1 MDSFLYPNFFCNFA
15 VCNQDIKLNMNILF
29 LTQFA
34 SFVVSGMLALFLILT
49 RFQIRWPNHR
59 YEVSRWLMCGAML
72 ALTFHFVL
80 QMAFDIRAKSD
91 AVGAVVN
98 ILFYAPI
105 EYLMTCATFNL
116 ICYRSGRKRVGLFCS
131 LSYALIIICFLM
143 GFIGVVP
150 KGSMHIGFWLYL
162 MLTIFTLTIIYCIIV
177 TFREMQHHRKILLDN
192 TAEDL
197 LPFDSFASMSY
208 VSMGICCLGLMA
220 GIISRPILL
229 VIAPLVLLSVVV
241 FIVSFVGYG
250 FNIMP
255 LDNMLERQIEEE
267 TEEET
272 EEEKPAE
279 DEEEVD
285 ECLTPESIAKIEK
298 LLAEWCKNG
307 GFRDSAMNMPML
319 ASMICVNRKD
329 LSAYFE
335 DYLQSSFRVWLS
347 DIRFQ
352 KAQSMLREETRYS
365 NETVSIECGFSS
377 HAHLY
382 KVFRA
387 KTGMT
392 PIQWRRF
399 MAKKAS
405 ENSFIPT
412 NETPI

>member
-1 MDSFLYPNFFCNFA
+1 
-15 VCNQDIKLNMNILF
+15 MNILF

-34 SFVVSGMLALFLILT
+34 CFIISGMLALLLILT
-49 RFQIRWPNHR
+49 RFQIRWPNRR

-91 AVGAVVN
+91 AIGAVVN

-105 EYLMTCATFNL
+105 EYLVSYATFNL
-116 ICYRSGRKRVGLFCS
+116 ICYRSGRKRIGLFCS
-131 LSYALIIICFLM
+131 LSYALIVICFLM

-162 MLTIFTLTIIYCIIV
+162 MLAIFTLTVIFCIIV
-177 TFREMQHHRKILLDN
+177 TFREMQHHCKIILDN
-192 TAEDL
+192 TAEDM
-197 LPFDSFASMSY
+197 LPFDSFACVSY
-208 VSMGICCLGLMA
+208 VSMGICCLALMA
-220 GIISRPILL
+220 GIISRAILL

-255 LDNMLERQIEEE
+255 LDNMLEQQIEEA
-267 TEEET
+267 EEE
-272 EEEKPAE
+272 EPAE
-279 DEEEVD
+279 VEEEVD
-285 ECLTPESIAKIEK
+285 EGLTPERIAKIET

-319 ASMICVNRKD
+319 ASMIRIHRKD

-365 NETVSIECGFSS
+365 NQTVSIECGFSS

-382 KVFRA
+382 KVFKA

-399 MAKKAS
+399 MAKKAD
-405 ENSFIPT
+405 EKSFIPT

>member
-1 MDSFLYPNFFCNFA
+1 
-15 VCNQDIKLNMNILF
+15 MNILF

-34 SFVVSGMLALFLILT
+34 CFIISGMLALLLILT
-49 RFQIRWPNHR
+49 RFQIRWPNRR
-59 YEVSRWLMCGAML
+59 YEVSRWLVCGAML

-91 AVGAVVN
+91 AIGAVVN

-105 EYLMTCATFNL
+105 EYLVSYATFNL
-116 ICYRSGRKRVGLFCS
+116 ICYRKGRKRIGLFCS
-131 LSYALIIICFLM
+131 LSYALIVICFLM

-162 MLTIFTLTIIYCIIV
+162 MLAIFTLTVIFCFIV
-177 TFREMQHHRKILLDN
+177 TFREMQYHRKIILDN
-192 TAEDL
+192 TAEDM
-197 LPFDSFASMSY
+197 LPFDSFACVSY
-208 VSMGICCLGLMA
+208 VFMGICCLALMA
-220 GIISRPILL
+220 GIISRAILL

-255 LDNMLERQIEEE
+255 LDNMLEQEIEEA
-267 TEEET
+267 EEE
-272 EEEKPAE
+272 EPAE
-279 DEEEVD
+279 VEEEVD
-285 ECLTPESIAKIEK
+285 EGLTPERIAKIEN

-365 NETVSIECGFSS
+365 NQTVSIECGFSS

-382 KVFRA
+382 KVFKA

-399 MAKKAS
+399 MAKKAD
-405 ENSFIPT
+405 EKSFIPT

>member
-1 MDSFLYPNFFCNFA
+1 
-15 VCNQDIKLNMNILF
+15 MNILF

-34 SFVVSGMLALFLILT
+34 CFIISGMLALLLILT
-49 RFQIRWPNHR
+49 RFQIRWPNRR

-91 AVGAVVN
+91 AIGAVVN

-105 EYLMTCATFNL
+105 EYLISYATFNL
-116 ICYRSGRKRVGLFCS
+116 ICYRSGRKRIGLFCS
-131 LSYALIIICFLM
+131 LSYALIVICFLM

-162 MLTIFTLTIIYCIIV
+162 MLAIFTLTVIFCIIV
-177 TFREMQHHRKILLDN
+177 TFREMQHHRKIILDN
-192 TAEDL
+192 TAEDM
-197 LPFDSFASMSY
+197 LPFDSFACVSY
-208 VSMGICCLGLMA
+208 VSMGICCLALMA
-220 GIISRPILL
+220 GIISRAILL

-255 LDNMLERQIEEE
+255 LDNMLEQEIEEE
-267 TEEET
+267 AEEE
-272 EEEKPAE
+272 EPAE
-279 DEEEVD
+279 VEEEVD
-285 ECLTPESIAKIEK
+285 EGLTPERIAKIET

-319 ASMICVNRKD
+319 ASMIRIHRKD

-365 NETVSIECGFSS
+365 NQTVSIECGFSS
-377 HAHLY
+377 LAHLY
-382 KVFRA
+382 KVFKA

-399 MAKKAS
+399 MAKKAD
-405 ENSFIPT
+405 EKSFIPT

>member
-1 MDSFLYPNFFCNFA
+1 
-15 VCNQDIKLNMNILF
+15 MNILF

-34 SFVVSGMLALFLILT
+34 CFIISGMLALLLILT
-49 RFQIRWPNHR
+49 RFQIRWPNRR

-91 AVGAVVN
+91 AIDAVVN

-105 EYLMTCATFNL
+105 EYLISYATFNL
-116 ICYRSGRKRVGLFCS
+116 ICYRSGRKRIGLFCS
-131 LSYALIIICFLM
+131 LSYALIVICFLM

-162 MLTIFTLTIIYCIIV
+162 MLAIFTLTVIFCIIV
-177 TFREMQHHRKILLDN
+177 TFREMQHHRKIILDN
-192 TAEDL
+192 TAEDM
-197 LPFDSFASMSY
+197 LPFDSFACVSY
-208 VSMGICCLGLMA
+208 VSMGICCLALMA
-220 GIISRPILL
+220 GIISRAILL

-255 LDNMLERQIEEE
+255 LDNMLEQEIEEE
-267 TEEET
+267 AEEE
-272 EEEKPAE
+272 EPAE
-279 DEEEVD
+279 VEEEVD
-285 ECLTPESIAKIEK
+285 EGLTPERIAKIET

-319 ASMICVNRKD
+319 ASMIRIHRKD

-335 DYLQSSFRVWLS
+335 YYLQSSFRVWLS

-365 NETVSIECGFSS
+365 NQTVSMECGFSS

-382 KVFRA
+382 KVFKA

-399 MAKKAS
+399 MAKKAD
-405 ENSFIPT
+405 EKSFIPT

>member
-1 MDSFLYPNFFCNFA
+1 
-15 VCNQDIKLNMNILF
+15 MNILF

-34 SFVVSGMLALFLILT
+34 CFIISGMLALLLILT
-49 RFQIRWPNHR
+49 RFQIRWPNRR
-59 YEVSRWLMCGAML
+59 YEVSRWLMCGAMT

-91 AVGAVVN
+91 AIGAVVN

-105 EYLMTCATFNL
+105 EYLVSYATFNI
-116 ICYRSGRKRVGLFCS
+116 ICYRSGRKRFGLICAA
-131 LSYALIIICFLM
+131 SYALIIICFM
-143 GFIGVVP
+143 AGFIGVVP

-162 MLTIFTLTIIYCIIV
+162 MLAIFSLTIIYCIII
-177 TFREMQHHRKILLDN
+177 TYREMQHHRKIILDN

-197 LPFDSFASMSY
+197 LPYDSFACVSY
-208 VSMGICCLGLMA
+208 VFMGFCSLALMA
-220 GIISRPILL
+220 GIIFRSILL
-229 VIAPLVLLSVVV
+229 VIAPLVLLSLIV

-255 LDNMLERQIEEE
+255 LDNMLEQQIEEA
-267 TEEET
+267 EEE
-272 EEEKPAE
+272 EPAE

-285 ECLTPESIAKIEK
+285 EGLTPERIAKIET

-319 ASMICVNRKD
+319 ASMIRIHRKD

-365 NETVSIECGFSS
+365 NQTVSMECGFSS

-382 KVFRA
+382 KVFKA

-399 MAKKAS
+399 MAKKAD
-405 ENSFIPT
+405 EKSFIPT

>member
-1 MDSFLYPNFFCNFA
+1 
-15 VCNQDIKLNMNILF
+15 
-29 LTQFA
+29 
-34 SFVVSGMLALFLILT
+34 
-49 RFQIRWPNHR
+49 
-59 YEVSRWLMCGAML
+59 MCGAML

-272 EEEKPAE
+272 EEDEPVE

-285 ECLTPESIAKIEK
+285 ECLTPERIAKIEK

>member
-1 MDSFLYPNFFCNFA
+1 
-15 VCNQDIKLNMNILF
+15 MNILF

-34 SFVVSGMLALFLILT
+34 CFIISGMLALLLILT
-49 RFQIRWPNHR
+49 RFQIRWPNRR
-59 YEVSRWLMCGAML
+59 YEVSRWLMCGTML

-91 AVGAVVN
+91 AIGAVVN

-105 EYLMTCATFNL
+105 EYLVSYATFNL
-116 ICYRSGRKRVGLFCS
+116 ICYRKGRKRIGLFCS
-131 LSYALIIICFLM
+131 LSYALIVICFLM

-162 MLTIFTLTIIYCIIV
+162 MLAIFTLTIIFCYIV
-177 TFREMQHHRKILLDN
+177 TFREMQYHRKIILDN
-192 TAEDL
+192 TAEDM
-197 LPFDSFASMSY
+197 LPFDSFACVSY
-208 VSMGICCLGLMA
+208 VFMGICCLALMA
-220 GIISRPILL
+220 GIISRAILL

-255 LDNMLERQIEEE
+255 LDNMLEQQIEEE
-267 TEEET
+267 AEEE
-272 EEEKPAE
+272 EPAE
-279 DEEEVD
+279 VEEEVD
-285 ECLTPESIAKIEK
+285 EGLTPERIAKIEN

-365 NETVSIECGFSS
+365 NQTVSIECGFSS

-382 KVFRA
+382 KVFKA

-399 MAKKAS
+399 MAKKAD
-405 ENSFIPT
+405 EKSFIPT

>member
-1 MDSFLYPNFFCNFA
+1 
-15 VCNQDIKLNMNILF
+15 MNILF

-34 SFVVSGMLALFLILT
+34 CFIISGMLALLLILT
-49 RFQIRWPNHR
+49 RFQIRWPNRR

-91 AVGAVVN
+91 AIGAVVN

-105 EYLMTCATFNL
+105 EYLVSYATFNL
-116 ICYRSGRKRVGLFCS
+116 ICYRSGRKRIGLFCS
-131 LSYALIIICFLM
+131 LSYALIVICFLM

-150 KGSMHIGFWLYL
+150 KGSMHVGFWLYL
-162 MLTIFTLTIIYCIIV
+162 MLAIFTLTVIFCIIV
-177 TFREMQHHRKILLDN
+177 TFREMQHHRKIILDN
-192 TAEDL
+192 TAEDM
-197 LPFDSFASMSY
+197 LPFDSFACVSY
-208 VSMGICCLGLMA
+208 VSMGICCLALMA
-220 GIISRPILL
+220 GIISRAILL

-255 LDNMLERQIEEE
+255 LDNMLEQQIEEA
-267 TEEET
+267 EEE
-272 EEEKPAE
+272 EPAE
-279 DEEEVD
+279 EEEEVD
-285 ECLTPESIAKIEK
+285 EGLTPERIAKIET

-319 ASMICVNRKD
+319 ASMIRIHRKD

-365 NETVSIECGFSS
+365 NQTVSIECGFSS

-382 KVFRA
+382 KVFKA

-399 MAKKAS
+399 MAKKAD
-405 ENSFIPT
+405 EKSFIPT

>member
-1 MDSFLYPNFFCNFA
+1 
-15 VCNQDIKLNMNILF
+15 MNILF

-34 SFVVSGMLALFLILT
+34 CFIISGMLALLLILT
-49 RFQIRWPNHR
+49 RFQIRWPNRR

-91 AVGAVVN
+91 AIGAVVD

-105 EYLMTCATFNL
+105 EYLISYATFNL
-116 ICYRSGRKRVGLFCS
+116 ICYRSGRKRIGLFCS
-131 LSYALIIICFLM
+131 LSYALIVICFLM

-162 MLTIFTLTIIYCIIV
+162 MLAIFTLTIIFCIIV
-177 TFREMQHHRKILLDN
+177 TFREMQHHRKIILDN
-192 TAEDL
+192 TAEDM
-197 LPFDSFASMSY
+197 LPFDSFACVSY
-208 VSMGICCLGLMA
+208 VSMGICCLALMA
-220 GIISRPILL
+220 GIISRAILL

-255 LDNMLERQIEEE
+255 LDNMLEQEIEEE
-267 TEEET
+267 AEEE
-272 EEEKPAE
+272 EPAE
-279 DEEEVD
+279 EEEEVD
-285 ECLTPESIAKIEK
+285 EGLTPERIAKIET

-319 ASMICVNRKD
+319 ASMIRIHRKD

-365 NETVSIECGFSS
+365 NQTVSIECGFSS

-382 KVFRA
+382 KVFKA

-399 MAKKAS
+399 MAKKAD
-405 ENSFIPT
+405 EKSFIPT

>member
-1 MDSFLYPNFFCNFA
+1 
-15 VCNQDIKLNMNILF
+15 MNILF

-34 SFVVSGMLALFLILT
+34 CFIISGMLALLLILT
-49 RFQIRWPNHR
+49 RFQIRWPNRR

-91 AVGAVVN
+91 AIGAVVN

-105 EYLMTCATFNL
+105 EYLISYATFNL
-116 ICYRSGRKRVGLFCS
+116 ICYRSGRKRIGLFCS
-131 LSYALIIICFLM
+131 LSYALIVICFLM

-150 KGSMHIGFWLYL
+150 KGSMHIGFWQYL
-162 MLTIFTLTIIYCIIV
+162 MLAIFTLTVIFCIIV
-177 TFREMQHHRKILLDN
+177 TFREMQHHRKIILDN
-192 TAEDL
+192 TAEDM
-197 LPFDSFASMSY
+197 LPFDSFACVSY
-208 VSMGICCLGLMA
+208 VSMGICCLALMA
-220 GIISRPILL
+220 GIISRAILL

-255 LDNMLERQIEEE
+255 LDNMLEQQIEEE
-267 TEEET
+267 AEEE
-272 EEEKPAE
+272 EPAE
-279 DEEEVD
+279 EEEEVD
-285 ECLTPESIAKIEK
+285 EGLTPERIAKIET

-319 ASMICVNRKD
+319 ASMIRIHRKD

-365 NETVSIECGFSS
+365 NQTVSIECGFSS

-382 KVFRA
+382 KVFKA

-399 MAKKAS
+399 MAKKAD
-405 ENSFIPT
+405 EKSFIPT

>member
-1 MDSFLYPNFFCNFA
+1 
-15 VCNQDIKLNMNILF
+15 MNILF

-34 SFVVSGMLALFLILT
+34 CFIISGMLALLLILT
-49 RFQIRWPNHR
+49 RFQIRWPNRR

-91 AVGAVVN
+91 AIGAVVN

-105 EYLMTCATFNL
+105 EYLISYATFNL
-116 ICYRSGRKRVGLFCS
+116 ICYRSGRKRIGLFCS
-131 LSYALIIICFLM
+131 LSYALIVICFLM
-143 GFIGVVP
+143 GVIGVVP
-150 KGSMHIGFWLYL
+150 KGSMHVGFWLYL
-162 MLTIFTLTIIYCIIV
+162 MLAIFTLTVIFCIIV
-177 TFREMQHHRKILLDN
+177 TFREMQHHRKIILDN
-192 TAEDL
+192 TAEDM
-197 LPFDSFASMSY
+197 LPFDSFACVSY
-208 VSMGICCLGLMA
+208 VSMGICCLALMA
-220 GIISRPILL
+220 GIISRAILL

-255 LDNMLERQIEEE
+255 LDNMLEQEIEEA
-267 TEEET
+267 EEE
-272 EEEKPAE
+272 EPAE
-279 DEEEVD
+279 VEEEVD
-285 ECLTPESIAKIEK
+285 EGLTPERIAKIET

-319 ASMICVNRKD
+319 ASMIRIHRKD

-365 NETVSIECGFSS
+365 NQTVSIECGFSS

-382 KVFRA
+382 KVFKA

-399 MAKKAS
+399 MAKKAD
-405 ENSFIPT
+405 EKSFIPT

>member
-1 MDSFLYPNFFCNFA
+1 
-15 VCNQDIKLNMNILF
+15 MNILF

-34 SFVVSGMLALFLILT
+34 CFIISGMLALLLILT
-49 RFQIRWPNHR
+49 RFQIRWSNRR

-91 AVGAVVN
+91 AIGAVVN

-105 EYLMTCATFNL
+105 EYLISYATFNL
-116 ICYRSGRKRVGLFCS
+116 ICYRSGRKRIGLFCS
-131 LSYALIIICFLM
+131 LSYALIVICFLM

-150 KGSMHIGFWLYL
+150 KGSMHVGFWLYL
-162 MLTIFTLTIIYCIIV
+162 MLAIFTLTVIFCIIV
-177 TFREMQHHRKILLDN
+177 TFREMQHHRKIILDN
-192 TAEDL
+192 TAEDM
-197 LPFDSFASMSY
+197 LPFDSFACVSY
-208 VSMGICCLGLMA
+208 VSMGICCLALMA
-220 GIISRPILL
+220 GIISRAILL

-255 LDNMLERQIEEE
+255 LDNMLEQEIEEE
-267 TEEET
+267 AEEE
-272 EEEKPAE
+272 EPAE
-279 DEEEVD
+279 VEEEVD
-285 ECLTPESIAKIEK
+285 EGLTPERIAKIET

-319 ASMICVNRKD
+319 ASMIRIHRKD

-365 NETVSIECGFSS
+365 NQTVSIECGFSS

-382 KVFRA
+382 KVFKA

-399 MAKKAS
+399 MAKKAD
-405 ENSFIPT
+405 EKSFIPT

>member
-1 MDSFLYPNFFCNFA
+1 
-15 VCNQDIKLNMNILF
+15 MNILF

-34 SFVVSGMLALFLILT
+34 CFIVSGMLALFLILT
-49 RFQIRWPNHR
+49 RFQIRWPNRR

-91 AVGAVVN
+91 AIGAVVN

-105 EYLMTCATFNL
+105 EYLVSYATFNI
-116 ICYRSGRKRVGLFCS
+116 ICYRKGRKRIGLFCS
-131 LSYALIIICFLM
+131 LSYALIVICFLM

-162 MLTIFTLTIIYCIIV
+162 MLAIFTLTIIFCYIV
-177 TFREMQHHRKILLDN
+177 TFREMQYHRKIILDN
-192 TAEDL
+192 TAEDM
-197 LPFDSFASMSY
+197 LPFDSFACVSY
-208 VSMGICCLGLMA
+208 VFMGICCLALMA
-220 GIISRPILL
+220 GIISRAILL

-255 LDNMLERQIEEE
+255 LDNMLEQQIEEE
-267 TEEET
+267 AEEE
-272 EEEKPAE
+272 EPAE
-279 DEEEVD
+279 VEEEVD
-285 ECLTPESIAKIEK
+285 EGLTPERIAKIET

-365 NETVSIECGFSS
+365 NQTVSIECGFSS

-382 KVFRA
+382 KVFKA

-399 MAKKAS
+399 MAKKAD
-405 ENSFIPT
+405 EKSFIPT

>member
-1 MDSFLYPNFFCNFA
+1 
-15 VCNQDIKLNMNILF
+15 MNILF

-34 SFVVSGMLALFLILT
+34 CFIISGMLALLLILT
-49 RFQIRWPNHR
+49 RFQIRWPNRR
-59 YEVSRWLMCGAML
+59 YEVSRWLMCGAMT

-91 AVGAVVN
+91 AIGAVVN

-105 EYLMTCATFNL
+105 EYLVSYATFNL
-116 ICYRSGRKRVGLFCS
+116 ICYRSGRKRFGLICAA
-131 LSYALIIICFLM
+131 SYALIIICFM
-143 GFIGVVP
+143 AGFIGVVP

-162 MLTIFTLTIIYCIIV
+162 MLAIFTLTIIFCIIV
-177 TFREMQHHRKILLDN
+177 TFREMQHHRKIILDN
-192 TAEDL
+192 TAEDM
-197 LPFDSFASMSY
+197 LPFDSFTCVSY
-208 VSMGICCLGLMA
+208 VSMGICCLSLMA
-220 GIISRPILL
+220 GIISRAILL
-229 VIAPLVLLSVVV
+229 VIVPLVLLLVIV

-255 LDNMLERQIEEE
+255 LDNMLEQQIEEA
-267 TEEET
+267 EEE
-272 EEEKPAE
+272 EPAE
-279 DEEEVD
+279 EEEEVD
-285 ECLTPESIAKIEK
+285 EGLTPERIAKIEK

-319 ASMICVNRKD
+319 ASMIRIHRKD

-365 NETVSIECGFSS
+365 NQTVSTECGFSS

-382 KVFRA
+382 KVFKA

-399 MAKKAS
+399 MAKKAD
-405 ENSFIPT
+405 EKSFIPT

>member
-1 MDSFLYPNFFCNFA
+1 
-15 VCNQDIKLNMNILF
+15 MNILF

-34 SFVVSGMLALFLILT
+34 CFIISGMLALLLILT
-49 RFQIRWPNHR
+49 RFQIRWPNRR

-91 AVGAVVN
+91 AIGAVVN

-105 EYLMTCATFNL
+105 EYLVSYATFNL
-116 ICYRSGRKRVGLFCS
+116 ICYRSGRKRIGLFCS
-131 LSYALIIICFLM
+131 LSYALIVICFLM

-150 KGSMHIGFWLYL
+150 KGSMHVGFWLYL
-162 MLTIFTLTIIYCIIV
+162 MLAIFTLTVIFCIIV
-177 TFREMQHHRKILLDN
+177 TFREMQHHRKIILDN
-192 TAEDL
+192 TAEDM
-197 LPFDSFASMSY
+197 LPFDSFACVSY
-208 VSMGICCLGLMA
+208 VSMGICCLALMA
-220 GIISRPILL
+220 GIISRAILL
-229 VIAPLVLLSVVV
+229 VIAPLVLLSLVV

-255 LDNMLERQIEEE
+255 LDNMLEQQIEEE
-267 TEEET
+267 AEEE
-272 EEEKPAE
+272 EPAE
-279 DEEEVD
+279 EEEEVD
-285 ECLTPESIAKIEK
+285 EGLTPERIAKIET

-319 ASMICVNRKD
+319 ASMIRIHRKD

-365 NETVSIECGFSS
+365 NQTVSIECGFSS

-382 KVFRA
+382 KVFKA

-399 MAKKAS
+399 MAKKAD
-405 ENSFIPT
+405 EKSFIPT

>member
-1 MDSFLYPNFFCNFA
+1 
-15 VCNQDIKLNMNILF
+15 MNILF

-34 SFVVSGMLALFLILT
+34 CFIISGMLALLLILT
-49 RFQIRWPNHR
+49 RFQIRWPNRR

-91 AVGAVVN
+91 AIGAVVN

-105 EYLMTCATFNL
+105 EYLVSYATFNL
-116 ICYRSGRKRVGLFCS
+116 ICYRKGRKRIGLFCS

-143 GFIGVVP
+143 GVIGVVP

-162 MLTIFTLTIIYCIIV
+162 MLAIFTLTIIFCYIV
-177 TFREMQHHRKILLDN
+177 TFREMQYHRKIILDN
-192 TAEDL
+192 TAEDM
-197 LPFDSFASMSY
+197 LPFDSFACVSY
-208 VSMGICCLGLMA
+208 VFMGICCLALMA
-220 GIISRPILL
+220 GIISRAILL

-255 LDNMLERQIEEE
+255 LDNMLEQQIEEE
-267 TEEET
+267 AEEE
-272 EEEKPAE
+272 EPAE
-279 DEEEVD
+279 VEEEVD
-285 ECLTPESIAKIEK
+285 EGLTPERIAKIET

-365 NETVSIECGFSS
+365 NQTVSIECGFSS

-382 KVFRA
+382 KVFKA

-399 MAKKAS
+399 MAKKAD
-405 ENSFIPT
+405 EKSFIPT

>member
-1 MDSFLYPNFFCNFA
+1 
-15 VCNQDIKLNMNILF
+15 MNILF

-34 SFVVSGMLALFLILT
+34 CFIISGMLALLLILT
-49 RFQIRWPNHR
+49 RFQIRWPNRR

-91 AVGAVVN
+91 AIGAVVN

-105 EYLMTCATFNL
+105 EYLISYATFNL
-116 ICYRSGRKRVGLFCS
+116 ICYRKGRKRIGLFCS
-131 LSYALIIICFLM
+131 LSYALIVICFLM

-162 MLTIFTLTIIYCIIV
+162 MLAIFTLTIIFCFIV
-177 TFREMQHHRKILLDN
+177 TFREMQYHRKIILDN
-192 TAEDL
+192 TAEDM
-197 LPFDSFASMSY
+197 LPFDSFACVSY
-208 VSMGICCLGLMA
+208 VFMGICCLALMA
-220 GIISRPILL
+220 GIISRAILL

-255 LDNMLERQIEEE
+255 LDNMLEQQIEEE
-267 TEEET
+267 AEEE
-272 EEEKPAE
+272 EPAE
-279 DEEEVD
+279 VEEEVD
-285 ECLTPESIAKIEK
+285 EGLTPERIAKIET

-365 NETVSIECGFSS
+365 NQTVSIECGFSS

-382 KVFRA
+382 KVFKA

-399 MAKKAS
+399 MAKKAD
-405 ENSFIPT
+405 EKSFIPT

>member
-1 MDSFLYPNFFCNFA
+1 
-15 VCNQDIKLNMNILF
+15 MNILF

-34 SFVVSGMLALFLILT
+34 CFIISGMLALLLILT
-49 RFQIRWPNHR
+49 RFQIRWSNRR
-59 YEVSRWLMCGAML
+59 YEVSRWLVCGAML

-91 AVGAVVN
+91 AIGAVVN

-105 EYLMTCATFNL
+105 EYLVSYATFNL
-116 ICYRSGRKRVGLFCS
+116 ICYRKGRKRIGLFCS
-131 LSYALIIICFLM
+131 LSYALIVICFLM

-162 MLTIFTLTIIYCIIV
+162 MLAIFTLTIIFCFIV
-177 TFREMQHHRKILLDN
+177 TFREMQYHRKIILDN
-192 TAEDL
+192 TAEDM
-197 LPFDSFASMSY
+197 LPFDSFACVSY
-208 VSMGICCLGLMA
+208 VFMGICCLALMA
-220 GIISRPILL
+220 GIISRAILL

-255 LDNMLERQIEEE
+255 LDNMLEQQIEEA
-267 TEEET
+267 EEE
-272 EEEKPAE
+272 EPAE
-279 DEEEVD
+279 EEEEVD
-285 ECLTPESIAKIEK
+285 EGLTPERIAKIET

-365 NETVSIECGFSS
+365 NQTVSIECGFSS

-382 KVFRA
+382 KVFKA

-399 MAKKAS
+399 MAKKAD
-405 ENSFIPT
+405 EKSFIPT

>member
-1 MDSFLYPNFFCNFA
+1 
-15 VCNQDIKLNMNILF
+15 MNILF

-34 SFVVSGMLALFLILT
+34 CFIISGMLALLLILT
-49 RFQIRWPNHR
+49 RFQIRWPNRR

-91 AVGAVVN
+91 AIGAVVN

-105 EYLMTCATFNL
+105 EYLVSYATFNL
-116 ICYRSGRKRVGLFCS
+116 ICYRKGRKRIGLFCS
-131 LSYALIIICFLM
+131 LSYALIVICFLM

-162 MLTIFTLTIIYCIIV
+162 MLAIFTLTIIFCYIV
-177 TFREMQHHRKILLDN
+177 TFREMQYHRKIILDN
-192 TAEDL
+192 TAEDM
-197 LPFDSFASMSY
+197 LPFDSFACVSY
-208 VSMGICCLGLMA
+208 VFMGICCLALMA
-220 GIISRPILL
+220 GIISRAILL
-229 VIAPLVLLSVVV
+229 VIAPLVLLSVIV

-255 LDNMLERQIEEE
+255 LDNMLEQQIEEA
-267 TEEET
+267 EEE
-272 EEEKPAE
+272 EPAE
-279 DEEEVD
+279 VEEEVD
-285 ECLTPESIAKIEK
+285 EGLTPERIAKIET

-365 NETVSIECGFSS
+365 NQTVSIECGFSS

-382 KVFRA
+382 KVFKA

-399 MAKKAS
+399 MAKKAD
-405 ENSFIPT
+405 EKSFIPT

>member
-1 MDSFLYPNFFCNFA
+1 
-15 VCNQDIKLNMNILF
+15 MNILF

-34 SFVVSGMLALFLILT
+34 CFIISGMLVLLLILT
-49 RFQIRWPNHR
+49 RFQIRWPNRR

-91 AVGAVVN
+91 AIGAVVN

-105 EYLMTCATFNL
+105 EYLVSYATFNI
-116 ICYRSGRKRVGLFCS
+116 ICYRKGRKRIGLFCS
-131 LSYALIIICFLM
+131 LSYALIVICFLM

-162 MLTIFTLTIIYCIIV
+162 MLAIFTLTVIFCIIV
-177 TFREMQHHRKILLDN
+177 TFREMQHHRKIILDN
-192 TAEDL
+192 TAEDM
-197 LPFDSFASMSY
+197 LPFDSFACVSY
-208 VSMGICCLGLMA
+208 VSMGICCLALMA
-220 GIISRPILL
+220 GIISRAILL

-255 LDNMLERQIEEE
+255 LDNMLEQEIEEE
-267 TEEET
+267 AEEE
-272 EEEKPAE
+272 EPAE
-279 DEEEVD
+279 VEEEVD
-285 ECLTPESIAKIEK
+285 EGLTPERIAKIEN

-365 NETVSIECGFSS
+365 NQTISIECGFSS

-382 KVFRA
+382 KVFKA

-399 MAKKAS
+399 MAKKAD
-405 ENSFIPT
+405 EKSFIPT

>member
-1 MDSFLYPNFFCNFA
+1 
-15 VCNQDIKLNMNILF
+15 MNILF

-34 SFVVSGMLALFLILT
+34 CFIISGMLALLLILT
-49 RFQIRWPNHR
+49 RFQIRWPNRR

-91 AVGAVVN
+91 AIGAVVN

-105 EYLMTCATFNL
+105 DYLVSYATFNL
-116 ICYRSGRKRVGLFCS
+116 ICYRKGRKRIGLFCS
-131 LSYALIIICFLM
+131 LSYALIVICFLM

-162 MLTIFTLTIIYCIIV
+162 MLAIFTLTIIFCIIV
-177 TFREMQHHRKILLDN
+177 TFREMQHHRKIILDN
-192 TAEDL
+192 TAEDI
-197 LPFDSFASMSY
+197 LPFDSFACMSY
-208 VSMGICCLGLMA
+208 VSMGFCSLALMA
-220 GIISRPILL
+220 GIISRAILL

-255 LDNMLERQIEEE
+255 LDNMLEQEIEEE
-267 TEEET
+267 AEEE
-272 EEEKPAE
+272 EPAE
-279 DEEEVD
+279 EEEEVD
-285 ECLTPESIAKIEK
+285 EGLTPERIAKIET

-319 ASMICVNRKD
+319 ASMIRIHRKD

-365 NETVSIECGFSS
+365 NQTVSIECGFSS

-382 KVFRA
+382 KVFKT

-399 MAKKAS
+399 MAKKADKK
-405 ENSFIPT
+405 SFIPT

>member
-1 MDSFLYPNFFCNFA
+1 
-15 VCNQDIKLNMNILF
+15 MNILF

-34 SFVVSGMLALFLILT
+34 CFIISGMLALLLILT
-49 RFQIRWPNHR
+49 RFQIRWPNRR

-91 AVGAVVN
+91 AIGAVVN

-105 EYLMTCATFNL
+105 EYLISYATFNL
-116 ICYRSGRKRVGLFCS
+116 ICYRSGRKRIGLFCS
-131 LSYALIIICFLM
+131 LSYALIVICFLM

-150 KGSMHIGFWLYL
+150 KGSMHVGFWLYL
-162 MLTIFTLTIIYCIIV
+162 MLAIFTLTVIFCIIV
-177 TFREMQHHRKILLDN
+177 TFREMQHHRKIILDN
-192 TAEDL
+192 TAEDM
-197 LPFDSFASMSY
+197 LPFDSFACVSY
-208 VSMGICCLGLMA
+208 VSMGICCLALMA
-220 GIISRPILL
+220 GIISRAILL

-255 LDNMLERQIEEE
+255 LDNMLEQEIEEE
-267 TEEET
+267 AEEE
-272 EEEKPAE
+272 EPAE
-279 DEEEVD
+279 VEEEVD
-285 ECLTPESIAKIEK
+285 EGLTPERIAKIET

-319 ASMICVNRKD
+319 ASMIRIHRKD

-365 NETVSIECGFSS
+365 NQTVSIECGFSS

-382 KVFRA
+382 KVFKA

-399 MAKKAS
+399 MAKKAD
-405 ENSFIPT
+405 EKSFIPT

>member
-1 MDSFLYPNFFCNFA
+1 
-15 VCNQDIKLNMNILF
+15 MNILF

-34 SFVVSGMLALFLILT
+34 CFIISGMLALLLILT
-49 RFQIRWPNHR
+49 RFQIRWPNRR

-91 AVGAVVN
+91 AIGAVVN

-105 EYLMTCATFNL
+105 EYLISYATFNL

-131 LSYALIIICFLM
+131 LSYALIVICFLM

-162 MLTIFTLTIIYCIIV
+162 MLAIFTLTVIFCIIV
-177 TFREMQHHRKILLDN
+177 TFREMQHHRKIILDN
-192 TAEDL
+192 TAEDM
-197 LPFDSFASMSY
+197 LPFDSFACVSY
-208 VSMGICCLGLMA
+208 VFMGICCLALMA
-220 GIISRPILL
+220 GIISRAILL
-229 VIAPLVLLSVVV
+229 VIPPLVLLSVVV

-255 LDNMLERQIEEE
+255 LDNMLEQQIEEA
-267 TEEET
+267 EEE
-272 EEEKPAE
+272 EPAE
-279 DEEEVD
+279 EEEEVD
-285 ECLTPESIAKIEK
+285 EGLTPERIAKIET

-319 ASMICVNRKD
+319 ASMIRIHRKD

-365 NETVSIECGFSS
+365 NQTVSIECGFSS

-382 KVFRA
+382 KVFKA

-399 MAKKAS
+399 MAKKAD
-405 ENSFIPT
+405 EKSFIPT

>member
-1 MDSFLYPNFFCNFA
+1 
-15 VCNQDIKLNMNILF
+15 MNILF

-34 SFVVSGMLALFLILT
+34 CFIISGMLALLLILT
-49 RFQIRWPNHR
+49 RFQIRWPNRR
-59 YEVSRWLMCGAML
+59 YEVSRWLMCGAMF

-91 AVGAVVN
+91 AIGAVVN

-105 EYLMTCATFNL
+105 EYLVSYATFNI
-116 ICYRSGRKRVGLFCS
+116 ICYRKGRKRIGLFCS
-131 LSYALIIICFLM
+131 LSYALIVICFLM

-162 MLTIFTLTIIYCIIV
+162 MLAIFTLTVIFCIIV
-177 TFREMQHHRKILLDN
+177 TFREMQHHRKIILDN
-192 TAEDL
+192 TAEDM
-197 LPFDSFASMSY
+197 LPFDSFACVSY
-208 VSMGICCLGLMA
+208 VSMGICCLALMA
-220 GIISRPILL
+220 GIISRAILL

-255 LDNMLERQIEEE
+255 LDNMLEQEIEEE
-267 TEEET
+267 AEEE
-272 EEEKPAE
+272 EPAE
-279 DEEEVD
+279 VEEEVD
-285 ECLTPESIAKIEK
+285 EGLTPERIAKNEN

-365 NETVSIECGFSS
+365 NQTVSIECGFSS

-382 KVFRA
+382 KVFKA

-399 MAKKAS
+399 MAKKAD
-405 ENSFIPT
+405 EKSFIPT

>member
-1 MDSFLYPNFFCNFA
+1 
-15 VCNQDIKLNMNILF
+15 MNILF

-34 SFVVSGMLALFLILT
+34 CFIISGMLALLLILT
-49 RFQIRWPNHR
+49 RFQIRWPNRR

-91 AVGAVVN
+91 AIGAVVN

-105 EYLMTCATFNL
+105 EYLMSYASFNL
-116 ICYRSGRKRVGLFCS
+116 ICYRSGRKRIGLFCS
-131 LSYALIIICFLM
+131 LSYALIVICFLM

-162 MLTIFTLTIIYCIIV
+162 MLAIFTLTIIFCIIV
-177 TFREMQHHRKILLDN
+177 TFREMQHHRKIILDN
-192 TAEDL
+192 TAEDI
-197 LPFDSFASMSY
+197 LPFDSFACMSY
-208 VSMGICCLGLMA
+208 VSMGICCLALMA
-220 GIISRPILL
+220 GIISRAILL

-255 LDNMLERQIEEE
+255 LDNMLEQQIEEE
-267 TEEET
+267 AEEE
-272 EEEKPAE
+272 EPAE
-279 DEEEVD
+279 EEEEVD
-285 ECLTPESIAKIEK
+285 EGLTPERIAKIET

-319 ASMICVNRKD
+319 ASMIRIHRKD

-365 NETVSIECGFSS
+365 NQTVSIECGFSS

-382 KVFRA
+382 KVFKA

-399 MAKKAS
+399 MAKKS
-405 ENSFIPT
+405 R
-412 NETPI
+412 

>member
-1 MDSFLYPNFFCNFA
+1 
-15 VCNQDIKLNMNILF
+15 MNILF

-34 SFVVSGMLALFLILT
+34 CFIISGMLALLLILT
-49 RFQIRWPNHR
+49 RFQIRWPNRR

-91 AVGAVVN
+91 AIGAVVN

-105 EYLMTCATFNL
+105 EYLVSYATFNI
-116 ICYRSGRKRVGLFCS
+116 ICYRKGRKRIGLFCS
-131 LSYALIIICFLM
+131 LSYALIVICFLM

-162 MLTIFTLTIIYCIIV
+162 MLAIFTLTIIFCYIV
-177 TFREMQHHRKILLDN
+177 TFREMQYHRKIILDN
-192 TAEDL
+192 TAEDM
-197 LPFDSFASMSY
+197 LPFDSFACVSY
-208 VSMGICCLGLMA
+208 VFMGICCLALMA
-220 GIISRPILL
+220 GIISRAILL

-255 LDNMLERQIEEE
+255 LDNMLEQQIEEE
-267 TEEET
+267 AEEE
-272 EEEKPAE
+272 EPAE
-279 DEEEVD
+279 VEEEVD
-285 ECLTPESIAKIEK
+285 EGLTPERIAKIET

-365 NETVSIECGFSS
+365 NQTVSIECGFSS

-382 KVFRA
+382 KVFKA

-399 MAKKAS
+399 MAKKAD
-405 ENSFIPT
+405 EKSFIPT

>member
-1 MDSFLYPNFFCNFA
+1 
-15 VCNQDIKLNMNILF
+15 MNILF

-34 SFVVSGMLALFLILT
+34 CFVVSGMLALFLILT
-49 RFQIRWPNHR
+49 RFQIRWPNRR

-91 AVGAVVN
+91 AIGAVVN

-105 EYLMTCATFNL
+105 EYLISYATFNL
-116 ICYRSGRKRVGLFCS
+116 ICYRSGRKRIGLFCS
-131 LSYALIIICFLM
+131 LSYALIVICFLM

-150 KGSMHIGFWLYL
+150 KGSMHVGFWLYL
-162 MLTIFTLTIIYCIIV
+162 MLAIFTLTVIFCIIV
-177 TFREMQHHRKILLDN
+177 TFREMQHHRKIILDN
-192 TAEDL
+192 TAEDM
-197 LPFDSFASMSY
+197 LPFDSFACVSY
-208 VSMGICCLGLMA
+208 VSMGICCLALMA
-220 GIISRPILL
+220 GIISRAILL

-255 LDNMLERQIEEE
+255 LDNMLEQEIEEE
-267 TEEET
+267 AEEE
-272 EEEKPAE
+272 EPAE
-279 DEEEVD
+279 EEEEVD
-285 ECLTPESIAKIEK
+285 EGLTPERIAKIET

-319 ASMICVNRKD
+319 ASMIRIHRKD

-365 NETVSIECGFSS
+365 NQTVSIVCGFSS

-382 KVFRA
+382 KVFKA

-399 MAKKAS
+399 MAKKAD
-405 ENSFIPT
+405 EKSFIPT

>member
-1 MDSFLYPNFFCNFA
+1 
-15 VCNQDIKLNMNILF
+15 MNILF

-34 SFVVSGMLALFLILT
+34 CFIISGMLALLLILT
-49 RFQIRWPNHR
+49 RFQIRWPNRR

-91 AVGAVVN
+91 AIGAVVN

-105 EYLMTCATFNL
+105 GYLISYATFNL
-116 ICYRSGRKRVGLFCS
+116 ICYRSGRKRIGLFCS
-131 LSYALIIICFLM
+131 LSYALIVICFLM
-143 GFIGVVP
+143 GVIGVVP

-162 MLTIFTLTIIYCIIV
+162 MQAIFTLTIIFCFIV
-177 TFREMQHHRKILLDN
+177 TFREMQHHRKIILDN
-192 TAEDL
+192 TAEDM
-197 LPFDSFASMSY
+197 LPFDSFACVSY
-208 VSMGICCLGLMA
+208 VSMGFCSLALMA
-220 GIISRPILL
+220 GIISRAILL

-255 LDNMLERQIEEE
+255 LDNMLEQQIEEE
-267 TEEET
+267 AEEEG
-272 EEEKPAE
+272 PAE
-279 DEEEVD
+279 EEEEVD
-285 ECLTPESIAKIEK
+285 EGLTPERIAKIET

-319 ASMICVNRKD
+319 ASMIRIHRKD

-365 NETVSIECGFSS
+365 NQTVSIECGFSS

-382 KVFRA
+382 KVFKA

-399 MAKKAS
+399 MAKKAD
-405 ENSFIPT
+405 EKSFIPT

>member
-1 MDSFLYPNFFCNFA
+1 
-15 VCNQDIKLNMNILF
+15 MNILF

-34 SFVVSGMLALFLILT
+34 CFIISGMLALLLILT
-49 RFQIRWPNHR
+49 RFQIRWPNRR

-91 AVGAVVN
+91 AIGAVVN

-105 EYLMTCATFNL
+105 EYLVSYATFNL
-116 ICYRSGRKRVGLFCS
+116 ICYRKGRKRVGLFCS

-143 GFIGVVP
+143 GFIGIVP

-162 MLTIFTLTIIYCIIV
+162 MLAIFTLTVIFCIIV
-177 TFREMQHHRKILLDN
+177 TFREMQHHRKIILDN
-192 TAEDL
+192 TAEDM
-197 LPFDSFASMSY
+197 LPFDSFACVSY
-208 VSMGICCLGLMA
+208 VSMGICCLALMA
-220 GIISRPILL
+220 GIISRAILL

-255 LDNMLERQIEEE
+255 LDNMLEQQIEEA
-267 TEEET
+267 EEE
-272 EEEKPAE
+272 EPAE
-279 DEEEVD
+279 EEEEVD
-285 ECLTPESIAKIEK
+285 EGLTPERIAKIET

-319 ASMICVNRKD
+319 ASMIHIHRKD

-365 NETVSIECGFSS
+365 NQTVSIECGFSS

-382 KVFRA
+382 KVFKA

-399 MAKKAS
+399 MAKKAD
-405 ENSFIPT
+405 EKSFIPT

>member
-1 MDSFLYPNFFCNFA
+1 
-15 VCNQDIKLNMNILF
+15 MNILF

-34 SFVVSGMLALFLILT
+34 CFIVSGMLALFLILT

-91 AVGAVVN
+91 AIGAVVN

-105 EYLMTCATFNL
+105 EYLMSYATFNL
-116 ICYRSGRKRVGLFCS
+116 ICYRSGRKRIGLFCS

-162 MLTIFTLTIIYCIIV
+162 MLAIFTLTIIFCYIV
-177 TFREMQHHRKILLDN
+177 TFREMQYHRKIILDN
-192 TAEDL
+192 TAEDM
-197 LPFDSFASMSY
+197 LPFDSFACVSY
-208 VSMGICCLGLMA
+208 VFMGICCLALMP
-220 GIISRPILL
+220 GIISRAILL

-255 LDNMLERQIEEE
+255 LDNMLEQQIEEE
-267 TEEET
+267 AEEE
-272 EEEKPAE
+272 EPAE
-279 DEEEVD
+279 VEEEVD
-285 ECLTPESIAKIEK
+285 EGLTPERIAKIET

-307 GFRDSAMNMPML
+307 GFRDSAMNMSML

-365 NETVSIECGFSS
+365 NQTVSIECGFSF

-382 KVFRA
+382 KVFKA

-399 MAKKAS
+399 MAKKAD
-405 ENSFIPT
+405 EKSFIPT

>member
-1 MDSFLYPNFFCNFA
+1 
-15 VCNQDIKLNMNILF
+15 MNILF

-34 SFVVSGMLALFLILT
+34 CFVVSGMLALFLILT
-49 RFQIRWPNHR
+49 RFQIRWPNRR

-91 AVGAVVN
+91 AIGAVVN

-105 EYLMTCATFNL
+105 EYLISYATFNL
-116 ICYRSGRKRVGLFCS
+116 ICYRSGRKRIGLFCS
-131 LSYALIIICFLM
+131 LSYALIVICFLM

-162 MLTIFTLTIIYCIIV
+162 MLAIFTLTVIFCIIV
-177 TFREMQHHRKILLDN
+177 TFREMQHHRKIILDN
-192 TAEDL
+192 TAEDM
-197 LPFDSFASMSY
+197 LPFDSFACVSY
-208 VSMGICCLGLMA
+208 VSMGICCLALMA
-220 GIISRPILL
+220 GIISRAILL

-255 LDNMLERQIEEE
+255 LDNMLEQEIEEE
-267 TEEET
+267 AEEE
-272 EEEKPAE
+272 EPAE
-279 DEEEVD
+279 VEEEVD
-285 ECLTPESIAKIEK
+285 EGLTPERIAKIET

-319 ASMICVNRKD
+319 ASMIRIHRKD

-365 NETVSIECGFSS
+365 NQTVSIECGFSS

-382 KVFRA
+382 KVFKA

-399 MAKKAS
+399 MAKKAD
-405 ENSFIPT
+405 EKSFIPT

>member
-1 MDSFLYPNFFCNFA
+1 
-15 VCNQDIKLNMNILF
+15 MNILF

-34 SFVVSGMLALFLILT
+34 CFIISGMLALLLILT
-49 RFQIRWPNHR
+49 RFQIRWPNRR

-91 AVGAVVN
+91 AIGAVVN

-105 EYLMTCATFNL
+105 EYLVSYATFNI
-116 ICYRSGRKRVGLFCS
+116 ICYRKGRKRIGLFCS
-131 LSYALIIICFLM
+131 LSYALIVICFLM

-162 MLTIFTLTIIYCIIV
+162 MLAIFTLTIIFCYIV
-177 TFREMQHHRKILLDN
+177 TFREMQYHRKIILDN
-192 TAEDL
+192 TAEDM
-197 LPFDSFASMSY
+197 LPFDSFACVSY
-208 VSMGICCLGLMA
+208 VFMGICCLALMA
-220 GIISRPILL
+220 GIISRAILL
-229 VIAPLVLLSVVV
+229 VIAPLVLLSVIV

-255 LDNMLERQIEEE
+255 LDNMLEQQIEEA
-267 TEEET
+267 EEE
-272 EEEKPAE
+272 EPVEV
-279 DEEEVD
+279 EEEVD
-285 ECLTPESIAKIEK
+285 EGLTPERIAKIET

-365 NETVSIECGFSS
+365 NQTVSIECGFSS

-382 KVFRA
+382 KVFKA

-399 MAKKAS
+399 MAKKAD
-405 ENSFIPT
+405 EKSFIPT

>member
-1 MDSFLYPNFFCNFA
+1 
-15 VCNQDIKLNMNILF
+15 MNILF

-34 SFVVSGMLALFLILT
+34 CFIISGMLALLLILT
-49 RFQIRWPNHR
+49 RFQIRWPNRR

-91 AVGAVVN
+91 AIGAVVN

-105 EYLMTCATFNL
+105 EYLVSYATFNL
-116 ICYRSGRKRVGLFCS
+116 ICYRSGRKRIGLFCS
-131 LSYALIIICFLM
+131 LSYALIVICFLM

-150 KGSMHIGFWLYL
+150 KGSMHVGFWLYL
-162 MLTIFTLTIIYCIIV
+162 MLAIFTLTVIFCIIV
-177 TFREMQHHRKILLDN
+177 TFREMQHHRKIILDN
-192 TAEDL
+192 TAEDM
-197 LPFDSFASMSY
+197 LPFDSFACVSY
-208 VSMGICCLGLMA
+208 VSMGICCLALMA
-220 GIISRPILL
+220 GIISRAILL

-255 LDNMLERQIEEE
+255 LDNMLEQQIEEA
-267 TEEET
+267 EEE
-272 EEEKPAE
+272 EPAE
-279 DEEEVD
+279 EEEEVD
-285 ECLTPESIAKIEK
+285 EGLTPERIAKIET

-319 ASMICVNRKD
+319 ASMIRIHRKD

-335 DYLQSSFRVWLS
+335 DYLQISFRVWLS

-365 NETVSIECGFSS
+365 NQTVSIECAFSS

-382 KVFRA
+382 KVFKA

-399 MAKKAS
+399 MAKKAD
-405 ENSFIPT
+405 EKSFIPT

>member
-1 MDSFLYPNFFCNFA
+1 
-15 VCNQDIKLNMNILF
+15 
-29 LTQFA
+29 
-34 SFVVSGMLALFLILT
+34 
-49 RFQIRWPNHR
+49 
-59 YEVSRWLMCGAML
+59 
-72 ALTFHFVL
+72 
-80 QMAFDIRAKSD
+80 MAFDIRAKSD

-105 EYLMTCATFNL
+105 EYLMTYATFNL

-162 MLTIFTLTIIYCIIV
+162 MLAIFTLTIIYCIIV
-177 TFREMQHHRKILLDN
+177 TFREMQHHRKNLLDN

-220 GIISRPILL
+220 GIISRAILL
-229 VIAPLVLLSVVV
+229 VIAPLVLLSLVV

-382 KVFRA
+382 KVFKA

>member
-1 MDSFLYPNFFCNFA
+1 
-15 VCNQDIKLNMNILF
+15 MNILF

-34 SFVVSGMLALFLILT
+34 CFIISGMLALLLILT
-49 RFQIRWPNHR
+49 RFQIRWPNRR

-91 AVGAVVN
+91 AIGAVVN

-105 EYLMTCATFNL
+105 EYLISYATFNL
-116 ICYRSGRKRVGLFCS
+116 ICYRKGRKRIGLFCS
-131 LSYALIIICFLM
+131 FSYALIVICFLM

-150 KGSMHIGFWLYL
+150 KGSMHVGFWLYL
-162 MLTIFTLTIIYCIIV
+162 MLAIFTLTVIFCIIV
-177 TFREMQHHRKILLDN
+177 TFREMQYHRKIILDN
-192 TAEDL
+192 TAEDM
-197 LPFDSFASMSY
+197 LPFDSFACVSY
-208 VSMGICCLGLMA
+208 VFMGICCLALMA
-220 GIISRPILL
+220 GIISRAILL

-255 LDNMLERQIEEE
+255 LDNMLEQQIEEA
-267 TEEET
+267 EEE
-272 EEEKPAE
+272 EPAE
-279 DEEEVD
+279 EEEEVD
-285 ECLTPESIAKIEK
+285 EGLTPERIAKIET

-365 NETVSIECGFSS
+365 NQTVSIECGFSS

-382 KVFRA
+382 KVFKA

-399 MAKKAS
+399 MAKKAD
-405 ENSFIPT
+405 EKSFIPT

>member
-1 MDSFLYPNFFCNFA
+1 M
-15 VCNQDIKLNMNILF
+15 ILF

-34 SFVVSGMLALFLILT
+34 CFIISGMLALLLILT
-49 RFQIRWPNHR
+49 RFQIRWPNRR
-59 YEVSRWLMCGAML
+59 YEVSRWLMCGAMT

-91 AVGAVVN
+91 AIGAVVN

-105 EYLMTCATFNL
+105 EYLVSYATFNL
-116 ICYRSGRKRVGLFCS
+116 ICYRSGRKRFGLICAA
-131 LSYALIIICFLM
+131 SYALIIICFM
-143 GFIGVVP
+143 AGFIGVVP

-162 MLTIFTLTIIYCIIV
+162 MLAIFTLTIIYCIII
-177 TFREMQHHRKILLDN
+177 TYREMQHHRKIILDN
-192 TAEDL
+192 TAEDM
-197 LPFDSFASMSY
+197 LPFDSFACVSY
-208 VSMGICCLGLMA
+208 VSMGICCLSLMA
-220 GIISRPILL
+220 GIISRAILL
-229 VIAPLVLLSVVV
+229 VIAPLVLLSVIV

-255 LDNMLERQIEEE
+255 LDNMLEQQIEEA
-267 TEEET
+267 EEE
-272 EEEKPAE
+272 EPAE
-279 DEEEVD
+279 EEEEVD
-285 ECLTPESIAKIEK
+285 EGLTPERIAKIEK

-319 ASMICVNRKD
+319 ASMIRIHRKD

-365 NETVSIECGFSS
+365 NQTVSTECGFSS

-382 KVFRA
+382 KVFKA

-399 MAKKAS
+399 MAKKAD
-405 ENSFIPT
+405 EKSFIPT

>member
-1 MDSFLYPNFFCNFA
+1 
-15 VCNQDIKLNMNILF
+15 MNILF

-34 SFVVSGMLALFLILT
+34 CFIISGMLALLLILT
-49 RFQIRWPNHR
+49 RFQIRWPNRR

-91 AVGAVVN
+91 AIGAVVN

-105 EYLMTCATFNL
+105 EYLVSYATFNI
-116 ICYRSGRKRVGLFCS
+116 ICYRKGRKRIGLFCS
-131 LSYALIIICFLM
+131 LSYALIVICFLM

-162 MLTIFTLTIIYCIIV
+162 MLAIFTLTVIFCIIV
-177 TFREMQHHRKILLDN
+177 TFREMQHHRKIILDN
-192 TAEDL
+192 TAEDM
-197 LPFDSFASMSY
+197 LPFDSFACVSY
-208 VSMGICCLGLMA
+208 VSMGICCLALMA
-220 GIISRPILL
+220 GIISRAILL

-255 LDNMLERQIEEE
+255 LDNMLEQQIEEE
-267 TEEET
+267 AEEE
-272 EEEKPAE
+272 EPAE
-279 DEEEVD
+279 EEEEVD
-285 ECLTPESIAKIEK
+285 EGLTPERIAKIET
-298 LLAEWCKNG
+298 LLEEWCKNG

-319 ASMICVNRKD
+319 ASMIRVSRKD

-365 NETVSIECGFSS
+365 NQTVSIECGFSS

-382 KVFRA
+382 KVFKA

-399 MAKKAS
+399 MAKKAD
-405 ENSFIPT
+405 EKSFIPT

>member
-1 MDSFLYPNFFCNFA
+1 
-15 VCNQDIKLNMNILF
+15 MNILF

-34 SFVVSGMLALFLILT
+34 CFIISGMLALLLILT
-49 RFQIRWPNHR
+49 RFQIRWPNRR

-91 AVGAVVN
+91 AIGAVVN

-105 EYLMTCATFNL
+105 EYLISYATFNL
-116 ICYRSGRKRVGLFCS
+116 ICYRSGRKRIGLFCS
-131 LSYALIIICFLM
+131 LSYALIVICFLM

-150 KGSMHIGFWLYL
+150 KGSMHVGFWLYL
-162 MLTIFTLTIIYCIIV
+162 MLAIFTLTVIFCIIV
-177 TFREMQHHRKILLDN
+177 TFREMQHHRKIILDN
-192 TAEDL
+192 TAEDM
-197 LPFDSFASMSY
+197 LPFDSFACVSY
-208 VSMGICCLGLMA
+208 VSMGICCLALMA
-220 GIISRPILL
+220 GIISRAILL

-255 LDNMLERQIEEE
+255 LDNMLEQQIEEE
-267 TEEET
+267 AEEE
-272 EEEKPAE
+272 EPAE
-279 DEEEVD
+279 EEEEVD
-285 ECLTPESIAKIEK
+285 EGLTPERIAKIET

-319 ASMICVNRKD
+319 ASMIRIHRKD

-365 NETVSIECGFSS
+365 NQTVSIECGFSS

-382 KVFRA
+382 KVFKA

-392 PIQWRRF
+392 PIQLRRF
-399 MAKKAS
+399 MAKKAD
-405 ENSFIPT
+405 EKSFIPT